1 MPNAIRQ
8 HKKSL
13 LTATAL
19 SLMAIGIV
27 YYAAGSDA
35 AEGEAAAAAAMAA
48 IPVKVQTIAP
58 ESVRLWSTFSGRLR
72 PVDAAEIR
80 PEVSGRITDL
90 RFEDGQQVKAGNVLL
105 VIDPRP
111 YEAAAAM
118 AEAKLATAQSNAK
131 FARMEKQRAE
141 KMLESQAIAQR
152 LYDERVNAERVA
164 EAAIKAAQAELKQ
177 AKLDLEHAYVRAPI
191 SGRVSRAEITVGN
204 LVQAGQNAPLL
215 TSVVA
220 NDEIYAD
227 FEVDEQTY
235 LRTIRAHA
243 NGREQERE
251 IPVELTVGG
260 DTEHSYKGTIHSFD
274 NHIDPATGTIRARA
288 KFTNDDGALVP
299 GMFASVSLAG
309 GSDSTA
315 LVIPERAL
323 GYDQS
328 KKFVYI
334 VDEAN
339 KVGYREVE
347 MGRVVDN
354 GRRVVLAGLKAG
366 DRVIVSG
373 TQHVRP
379 EALVAPTEVET
390 AQQNQTQE
398 DQKENKQALAAR

>member
-1 MPNAIRQ
+1 MPNAIQQ
-8 HKKSL
+8 HKKGL
-13 LTATAL
+13 LTATVL
-19 SLMAIGIV
+19 SVMAISIA
-27 YYAAGSDA
+27 YYATGSDA
-35 AEGEAAAAAAMAA
+35 SEGATAAAMAA
-48 IPVKVQTIAP
+48 VPVKVQTLAP
-58 ESVRLWSTFSGRLR
+58 ETVRLWSTFSGRLR

-80 PEVSGRITDL
+80 PEVSGRITEL
-90 RFEDGQQVKAGNVLL
+90 RFEDGQQVKAGEILL

-118 AEAKLATAQSNAK
+118 AEARLATAQSNAK

-141 KMLESQAIAQR
+141 KMLASQAIAQR

-164 EAAIKAAQAELKQ
+164 EASIKAAQAELKQ
-177 AKLDLEHAYVRAPI
+177 AKLDLEYAYVRAPI

-243 NGREQERE
+243 NGREEERA

-260 DTEHSYKGTIHSFD
+260 DTEHSYNGTIHSFD

-288 KFTNDDGALVP
+288 KFQNDDGALVP

-315 LVIPERAL
+315 LIIPERAL

-339 KVGYREVE
+339 KVGYREVQ

-379 EALVAPTEVET
+379 EALVAPTEVEV
-390 AQQNQTQE
+390 AQQNQQ
-398 DQKENKQALAAR
+398 ENKQALAAR